1 MSRCRR
7 PGRTIAASCLML
19 ALSCDVL
26 GSVAGE
32 RPATVPESG
41 SAVLSDL
48 NRVGEA
54 TLRVLFW
61 DIYVSKLY
69 TRDGSFQGVQPG
81 MALNLKYK
89 RAVTDEQLVQAT
101 RKQWQKLP
109 GFQPETSE
117 MWLAKL
123 LELWPDVAAG
133 DEILLYVDEQLASHF
148 YFNGGRL
155 GVMTDP
161 RFTQQFLAIWLSP
174 QTSYPEV
181 RAQLIA
187 ASRDGTR

>member
-1 MSRCRR
+1 M
-7 PGRTIAASCLML
+7 AALCLVL
-19 ALSCDVL
+19 GFSSHAL
-26 GSVAGE
+26 GSVAGGQ
-32 RPATVPESG
+32 AVVVPESG

-69 TRDGSFQGVQPG
+69 TRDGSFQGIQPG
-81 MALNLKYK
+81 LALNLTYK
-89 RAVTDEQLVQAT
+89 RAVTDEQLVKAT
-101 RKQWQKLP
+101 RKQWQKLS

-117 MWLAKL
+117 RWLARL

-148 YFNGGRL
+148 YFNGSRL
-155 GVMTDP
+155 GVMADP

-174 QTSYPEV
+174 QTSYPEI

-187 ASRDGTR
+187 ASSDGL